1 MAVKSLS
8 SAQLELF
15 AIPSPCI
22 GVCQSGDNGYCMG
35 CFRTRDER
43 LYWLQ
48 VDDATKRAII
58 SACHRRKSRAQRIA
72 SETQGALAPVAMQRD
87 MFSHK
92 EL

>member
-22 GVCQSGDNGYCMG
+22 GVCQSGDNGYCIG

-43 LYWLQ
+43 VYWLQ

-58 SACHRRKSRAQRIA
+58 SACHRRKSRTQRVA
-72 SETQGALAPVAMQRD
+72 SEKQSALTPAEVQRD
-87 MFSHK
+87 MFSHTK
-92 EL
+92 